1 MMTNLVIFGTI
12 AEIALVIGQLLL
24 KRAMHAGRRA
34 TRANRVGYFAVS
46 IVAQAI
52 YFFLWLGLLH
62 DYPLSSVYP
71 FDAGVIILLVLAGVF
86 LLKERMTVRGSVAIL
101 FILTGLAIIS
111 ARRSSSPSRPRLRR
125 RHRRWVRSAGRD

>member
-1 MMTNLVIFGTI
+1 MMRNLFIIGTI
-12 AEIALVIGQLLL
+12 AEIALVSGQLLL

-34 TRANRVGYFAVS
+34 TMANRTAYFAVS

-71 FDAGVIILLVLAGVF
+71 FDAGAIILLVVAGI
-86 LLKERMTVRGSVAIL
+86 LLLNERMTVRGSIAIV
-101 FILTGLAIIS
+101 FILMGLAIIS
-111 ARRSSSPSRPRLRR
+111 FS
-125 RHRRWVRSAGRD
+125 

>member
-1 MMTNLVIFGTI
+1 MMTNLLIFGTI

-24 KRAMHAGRRA
+24 KRAMHAGRQA
-34 TRANRVGYFAVS
+34 TKANRISHFIIS
-46 IVAQAI
+46 IAAQTI

-71 FDAGVIILLVLAGVF
+71 FDAGAAILLVLAGVF
-86 LLKERMTVRGSVAIL
+86 LFKERMTVRGSVAIL

-111 ARRSSSPSRPRLRR
+111 FS
-125 RHRRWVRSAGRD
+125 